1 MKGIIRNIQM
11 SKMIRNSFVKDA
23 KKSAQVGALGTKI
36 YVCGGTDDSWTAH
49 ATVEVGLSTTVM
61 MTSRVVM
68 TMMIIRKMDC
78 DDQ

>member
-1 MKGIIRNIQM
+1 MLKN
-11 SKMIRNSFVKDA
+11 
-23 KKSAQVGALGTKI
+23 AQVGGLGTKI

-68 TMMIIRKMDC
+68 TMMVIRKMDC

>member
-1 MKGIIRNIQM
+1 M
-11 SKMIRNSFVKDA
+11 SKMLKN
-23 KKSAQVGALGTKI
+23 AQVGALGTKI

>member
-1 MKGIIRNIQM
+1 MLKN
-11 SKMIRNSFVKDA
+11 
-23 KKSAQVGALGTKI
+23 AQVGALGTKI

-49 ATVEVGLSTTVM
+49 ATVEVVFSTTVT

-68 TMMIIRKMDC
+68 TMMIIRQMNC

>member
-1 MKGIIRNIQM
+1 MLKN
-11 SKMIRNSFVKDA
+11 
-23 KKSAQVGALGTKI
+23 AQVGALGTKI

-49 ATVEVGLSTTVM
+49 ATVEVVFSTTVM

>member
-1 MKGIIRNIQM
+1 MLKN
-11 SKMIRNSFVKDA
+11 
-23 KKSAQVGALGTKI
+23 AQVGALGTKI

-68 TMMIIRKMDC
+68 TMMIIRQMNC
-78 DDQ
+78 DDQRP